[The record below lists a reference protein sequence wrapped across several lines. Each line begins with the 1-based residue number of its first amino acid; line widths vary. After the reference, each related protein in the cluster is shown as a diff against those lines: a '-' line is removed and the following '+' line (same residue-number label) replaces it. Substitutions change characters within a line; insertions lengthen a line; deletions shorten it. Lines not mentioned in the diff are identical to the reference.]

1 MTLLITVFAAVTAT
15 IVWYQYANSNKK
27 LGMLALMYW
36 GAALMWFV
44 DAVAE
49 YIEVGAAYFTPAP
62 AELLSDAYLGLSV
75 AVLGLVIWLAR
86 LLVKDPDGTLRA
98 ALAKKK

>member
-49 YIEVGAAYFTPAP
+49 YIEMGAAYFAP
-62 AELLSDAYLGLSV
+62 VPSEMLNDAYLGFSV
-75 AVLGLVIWLAR
+75 VALGAVIWLAV

-98 ALAKKK
+98 ALTKKK

>member
-15 IVWYQYANSNKK
+15 ILWYQYANSNKK

-36 GAALMWFV
+36 GAALMWLV

-49 YIEVGAAYFTPAP
+49 GAAYFTPAP

-75 AVLGLVIWLAR
+75 AALGLVIWLAR